1 MPQLSE
7 EVRHEQLFGVVLHR
21 VALEV
26 DLGSFWQEALATLAA
41 AVLEDAASGF
51 GGHAGT
57 ESVLLLASA
66 LGRLV
71 SHFHGRKKVSFGK
84 RTPSQGA
91 GRGD

>member
-1 MPQLSE
+1 MPHSLEEMRHHQL
-7 EVRHEQLFGVVLHR
+7 LGVVLHR

-26 DLGSFWQEALATLAA
+26 DLGSFWKEALATLAA
-41 AVLEDAASGF
+41 TAFEDPPTRF

-71 SHFHGRKKVSFGK
+71 SHFHGRKKVRFGRK
-84 RTPSQGA
+84 APSEDA